1 MSIINI
7 HTKTIPIIAAI
18 WPAAIESAPN
28 PAPTDLSSTIS
39 KGAGK
44 APALNKTAR
53 SEASCALKF

>member
-1 MSIINI
+1 M
-7 HTKTIPIIAAI
+7 IAAI
-18 WPAAIESAPN
+18 CPAAIESAPK

-53 SEASCALKF
+53 SEASCALKFPVIIPEPP